1 MNKVKSS
8 PREVEARRVT
18 RKDVEETF
26 RMARE
31 SQDVDLL
38 RWSYVM
44 QEILYI
50 RQLLEQQNQ
59 SSDCGNSR
67 GNRADD
73 SEHK

>member
-1 MNKVKSS
+1 MTKGKKS
-8 PREVEARRVT
+8 PHEVEARRVT

-26 RMARE
+26 RVARE

-38 RWSYVM
+38 RWAYVM

-59 SSDCGNSR
+59 SS
-67 GNRADD
+67 
-73 SEHK
+73 